1 MGVIINEVCC
11 IDSNYIA
18 ETEIDNNHPG
28 QFIDSQGKDAL
39 KNISNFENNVF
50 YHSSLLKPLPLNEIK
65 YGNPKNNNNHKE
77 VDSLSK
83 VPISN
88 RNVIRR
94 QSGNPLD
101 YYEVIK
107 KIGKGTFGTVY
118 KVMHKITGVVR
129 AMKVIPKNNL
139 KCGFT
144 EEDIIQE
151 INILKKLEHPHI
163 IKLFEFFTF
172 KKNYYLINEFCTE
185 GDLSEKLSQL
195 RMFPEFIVKIL
206 MIQIF
211 NAVMYLNKN
220 CVIHGDLKLE
230 NIMIDS
236 FLNKDDI
243 TAGRGHKCNF
253 IQSLLEDE
261 KEINEFLRQK
271 ELKRSSTFNNIGTK
285 KFNFKKE
292 NFHIKNNKNNN
303 NKNNNIKNNYK
314 SEKNLQVEDNEI
326 KPRKRGCTVIKS
338 SIFQNKFYKIHE
350 KNSEN
355 IKEEIK
361 SINTINNDNG
371 INQRNKNKKSD
382 FSVLNGEDDDE
393 EDEKSDNN
401 INDNNKNNNNKNN
414 NNGKAAQRSDE
425 EIENGK
431 KRMHNIKVYNEDFI
445 KNHLEKTKI
454 IKKNESHKKLLSENL
469 NCNLKKTLTLNSMKM
484 KNFELKL
491 IDFGC
496 AKIFTKYKK
505 NFKDTIGTLI
515 YCPPEVLKNNY
526 NKQCD
531 IWSCGVIMYVLLSGH
546 FPFFGKTEE
555 EIRKK
560 ILSGKF
566 IFNSKYFSNVSD
578 KAKDLI
584 KKCLIYDKNK
594 RITAEEALKHE
605 FFADDINPHNIFE
618 DEIDSKNVLNSLKNY
633 SQQSKIYQIVLTFL
647 SHNFADKVELNKLKK
662 IFYKI
667 DLNLDGKL
675 SKDELEIAYKDA
687 GMEMKNEQLNKVI
700 QSIDFDGNGF
710 IEYEEFIRVT
720 LPKEQLFT
728 EKNLKYAFD
737 MFDLDTNGTISIN
750 EFKEIL
756 GIKKIKDKNV
766 NKELL
771 KEIPIHGKEEM
782 TFEQFKK
789 ILIG

>member
-1 MGVIINEVCC
+1 MGILINEVCC
-11 IDSNYIA
+11 IDSSFMADSENENFIS
-18 ETEIDNNHPG
+18 G
-28 QFIDSQGKDAL
+28 QLMDSQVRTMSRTKPT
-39 KNISNFENNVF
+39 FENNKF
-50 YHSSLLKPLPLNEIK
+50 YHSSLLKPFPSNEIK
-65 YGNPKNNNNHKE
+65 YNKQKNDLQKE
-77 VDSLSK
+77 VKSLSQLP
-83 VPISN
+83 VSTQT
-88 RNVIRR
+88 VIRK

-101 YYEVIK
+101 YYEKIE

-118 KVMHKITGVVR
+118 KVRHKNTGIIR

-144 EEDIIQE
+144 DEDIIQE

-163 IKLFEFFTF
+163 IKLFEFYTF
-172 KKNYYLINEFCTE
+172 KKNYYLINEFCTD
-185 GDLSEKLSQL
+185 GDLSEKLSKL

-211 NAVMYLNKN
+211 NAVMYLNEN

-236 FLNKDDI
+236 FLNNNEIMNNKRDN
-243 TAGRGHKCNF
+243 KNNF

-261 KEINEFLRQK
+261 KEINEYLRQS
-271 ELKRSSTFNNIGTK
+271 ELKRSSTFHHKKNN
-285 KFNFKKE
+285 FNFI
-292 NFHIKNNKNNN
+292 NNIKNNKNKKNEYNRENFVSPVKEIKIRKRGNTAIKSSLFKNN
-303 NKNNNIKNNYK
+303 FNKKEEQTENEKISINEEKKRKSDFAYLNGEDDEEEEKSDLDNNINKNNNIT
-314 SEKNLQVEDNEI
+314 Q
-326 KPRKRGCTVIKS
+326 
-338 SIFQNKFYKIHE
+338 
-350 KNSEN
+350 
-355 IKEEIK
+355 
-361 SINTINNDNG
+361 
-371 INQRNKNKKSD
+371 
-382 FSVLNGEDDDE
+382 
-393 EDEKSDNN
+393 
-401 INDNNKNNNNKNN
+401 
-414 NNGKAAQRSDE
+414 NGKRNDE
-425 EIENGK
+425 EIENGGTK
-431 KRMHNIKVYNEDFI
+431 MNNIKVYNENFI
-445 KNHLEKTKI
+445 QNQLKTHKTLKEEKISQIINNKNHQKTKAEI
-454 IKKNESHKKLLSENL
+454 STSPNI
-469 NCNLKKTLTLNSMKM
+469 KKTLTLNSMKM

-496 AKIFTKYKK
+496 AKIFSKHKK

-515 YCPPEVLKNNY
+515 YCSPEVLKNNY
-526 NKQCD
+526 SKQCD
-531 IWSCGVIMYVLLSGH
+531 IWSCGIIMYVLLSGH

-555 EIRKK
+555 DIRNK

-566 IFNSKYFSNVSD
+566 NFDKKYFCHISD

-594 RITAEEALKHE
+594 RITAQEALKHE

-618 DEIDSKNVLNSLKNY
+618 DKIDSKNALISLKNY
-633 SQQSKIYQIVLTFL
+633 SQQSKLYQIVLAFL
-647 SHNFADKVELNKLKK
+647 SHNFADKIELNKLKK

-675 SKDELEIAYKDA
+675 SREELDKAYKEA
-687 GMEMKNEQLNKVI
+687 GMEMKNDQLNKVME
-700 QSIDFDGNGF
+700 SIDFDGNGF

-728 EKNLKYAFD
+728 EKNLKNAFD
-737 MFDLDTNGTISIN
+737 MLDLDKNGSISLN

-756 GIKKIKDKNV
+756 GIRKIKDKNV
-766 NKELL
+766 NRELM

>member
-1 MGVIINEVCC
+1 MGILINEVCC
-11 IDSNYIA
+11 IDSSFMA
-18 ETEIDNNHPG
+18 DTENDTFLPG
-28 QFIDSQGKDAL
+28 QIMDSQGRNMS
-39 KNISNFENNVF
+39 KNKSTFENSKF

-65 YGNPKNNNNHKE
+65 YGIPKNFFQNE
-77 VDSLSK
+77 VKSLSQL
-83 VPISN
+83 PISTQ
-88 RNVIRR
+88 NVIRK

-101 YYEVIK
+101 YYDIIK

-118 KVMHKITGVVR
+118 KVMHKNTGIVR

-139 KCGFT
+139 RCGFT
-144 EEDIIQE
+144 DEDIIQE

-163 IKLFEFFTF
+163 IKLYEFYTF
-172 KKNYYLINEFCTE
+172 KKNYYLINEFCTD
-185 GDLSEKLSQL
+185 GDLSEKLSKL

-206 MIQIF
+206 MIQVF
-211 NAVMYLNKN
+211 NAVMYLNEN

-236 FLNKDDI
+236 FLSNNEI
-243 TAGRGHKCNF
+243 MNNRRGSKSNF

-261 KEINEFLRQK
+261 KEINEYLRQS
-271 ELKRSSTFNNIGTK
+271 ELKRSSTFHFK
-285 KFNFKKE
+285 KKNFNFLNK
-292 NFHIKNNKNNN
+292 IKNDKNKNNE
-303 NKNNNIKNNYK
+303 Y
-314 SEKNLQVEDNEI
+314 STENLDSPDKEI
-326 KPRKRGCTVIKS
+326 KMRKRGNTAIKS
-338 SIFQNKFYKIHE
+338 SIFQNNFNKKEEESKPI
-350 KNSEN
+350 KNN
-355 IKEEIK
+355 EIK
-361 SINTINNDNG
+361 SLNTTINV
-371 INQRNKNKKSD
+371 ITEKKKSD
-382 FSVLNGEDDDE
+382 FAYLNGEEDDE
-393 EDEKSDNN
+393 EDEKSDEC
-401 INDNNKNNNNKNN
+401 NN
-414 NNGKAAQRSDE
+414 NNGNNINNNKQNGNRSDE
-425 EIENGK
+425 EVENGSTK
-431 KRMHNIKVYNEDFI
+431 VNNIKVYNENFI
-445 KNHLEKTKI
+445 KNQLNNQQILKDQMESI
-454 IKKNESHKKLLSENL
+454 DQIKNKRTHQKMQSEGFNP
-469 NCNLKKTLTLNSMKM
+469 NIKKTLTLNSMKM

-496 AKIFTKYKK
+496 AKIFSKHKK

-515 YCPPEVLKNNY
+515 YCSPEVLKNNY

-546 FPFFGKTEE
+546 FPFFGRTEE
-555 EIRKK
+555 EIKNK

-566 IFNSKYFSNVSD
+566 HFDKKYFCHVSD

-584 KKCLIYDKNK
+584 KKCLMYDKNK

-605 FFADDINPHNIFE
+605 FFADDINPNNIFE
-618 DEIDSKNVLNSLKNY
+618 DEIDSKNALTSLKNY
-633 SQQSKIYQIVLTFL
+633 SQQSKLYQIVLAFL

-675 SKDELEIAYKDA
+675 SREELFKAYKEA
-687 GMEMKNEQLNKVI
+687 GMEMKNDQLNKVI
-700 QSIDFDGNGF
+700 ESIDFDGNGF

-728 EKNLKYAFD
+728 EKNLKNAFD
-737 MFDLDTNGTISIN
+737 MFDLDKNGTISLN

-766 NKELL
+766 NKELM

>member
-1 MGVIINEVCC
+1 MNEVCC
-11 IDSNYIA
+11 IKANYSA
-18 ETEIDNNHPG
+18 ETDNSIHRG
-28 QFIDSQGKDAL
+28 QFIDESQEKDRH
-39 KNISNFENNVF
+39 KNISNFENNIF
-50 YHSSLLKPLPLNEIK
+50 YNSKIKINPLPLNKIK
-65 YGNPKNNNNHKE
+65 YTNQENGNSNELN
-77 VDSLSK
+77 SLTK
-83 VPISN
+83 LPISN
-88 RNVIRR
+88 RNVIRKKT
-94 QSGNPLD
+94 GNPLN
-101 YYEVIK
+101 YYKIIK
-107 KIGKGTFGTVY
+107 RLGRGTFGIVY
-118 KVMHKITGVVR
+118 KVKQKSTGIIR

-163 IKLFEFFTF
+163 IKLFEFYTY
-172 KKNYYLINEFCTE
+172 KNNYYLINEFCTE
-185 GDLSEKLSQL
+185 GDLSEKLSEL
-195 RMFPEFIVKIL
+195 RTFPEFIVKIL

-211 NAVMYLNKN
+211 NAVMYLNQN

-236 FLNKDDI
+236 FLNKDEIKTD
-243 TAGRGHKCNF
+243 RGNSNF

-261 KEINEFLRQK
+261 KEINEYIKQK
-271 ELKRSSTFNNIGTK
+271 ELKRSNSLRNLNIKNLNFNN
-285 KFNFKKE
+285 E
-292 NFHIKNNKNNN
+292 A
-303 NKNNNIKNNYK
+303 NNNINNIKDNYNTQK
-314 SEKNLQVEDNEI
+314 EVLDEDIKFRKRNSTKI
-326 KPRKRGCTVIKS
+326 KPS
-338 SIFQNKFYKIHE
+338 LFQNKLYKNK
-350 KNSEN
+350 KNLEN
-355 IKEEIK
+355 RKEGI
-361 SINTINNDNG
+361 SSVNTINNTIG
-371 INQRNKNKKSD
+371 INSKNNKQSE
-382 FSVLNGEDDDE
+382 FIVLNGEDE
-393 EDEKSDNN
+393 EEENE
-401 INDNNKNNNNKNN
+401 NNNNNDSKNSDHK
-414 NNGKAAQRSDE
+414 NGKIEQRSDE
-425 EIENGK
+425 EIENRK
-431 KRMHNIKVYNEDFI
+431 ERIHNIKVYNENYI
-445 KNHLEKTKI
+445 ENQLLEKETEI
-454 IKKNESHKKLLSENL
+454 ENDENNKKFQSGELI
-469 NCNLKKTLTLNSMKM
+469 NLKKTLTLNSMKM

-496 AKIFTKYKK
+496 AKIFSKYKK
-505 NFKDTIGTLI
+505 NFKDTIGTLL
-515 YCPPEVLKNNY
+515 YCSPEVLKNNY
-526 NKQCD
+526 NKECD

-555 EIRKK
+555 EIEKK

-566 IFNSKYFSNVSD
+566 IFNNKYFSKVSD

-584 KKCLIYDKNK
+584 NKCLIYDKDK
-594 RITAEEALKHE
+594 RIKAEEVIKHE
-605 FFADDINPHNIFE
+605 FFVDDINPNNMFE

-633 SQQSKIYQIVLTFL
+633 AQQSKIYQTVLAYL

-675 SKDELEIAYKDA
+675 SKDELEIAYKEA
-687 GMEMKNEQLNKVI
+687 GMEMKDEQLNKVI
-700 QSIDFDGNGF
+700 GSVDFGGNGF

-737 MFDLDTNGTISIN
+737 MFDLNKSGTISLN

-756 GIKKIKDKNV
+756 GINKIKDKNV

-782 TFEQFKK
+782 TFEQFKN